1 MRHGRAIVSI
11 GLLTALI
18 LGTAVPSLA
27 QDDTPPVTTPA
38 PADPPVTPVPNDPLV
53 NEGASEALDPNT
65 PLEPGAV
72 PGTSIPE
79 ETQDCVASEDSAAA
93 AAGQSG
99 GTACPPKRTGR
110 YSNQPEFV
118 PDSLRRAEVRRVT
131 SALEQSRS
139 THVQNVAK
147 VRSLR
152 LRDKEL
158 GFARAELS
166 EEVQETLT
174 ALEITEEQMRRRALA
189 SFVNGDTFEL
199 ARSLEHDEI
208 LQVQKKR
215 FLVGEV
221 LALDQE
227 LLDEYTRLRNK
238 LAEET
243 LLLYE
248 RVNSVRR
255 WLRSAEDEAETS
267 AAQIDLLEYELDTWN
282 YLSTTWIP
290 EVVFPIVG
298 AYEFPLINS
307 WGYPR
312 APGTIDAH
320 WHEGIDIF
328 APTGSPLVAAEAGE
342 ITDIGFGTLGG
353 LKIWI
358 MGESGTRWYYA
369 HLDAFNPKLVEGDFV
384 NAGDLIGYVG
394 ASGNAV
400 GTPPHLHLQ
409 IHPDSGRP
417 VNPYPILQA
426 ASDRFQALVAIGR
439 APTFDPLLEDQSAE
453 ATGTR
458 DEMIDRGTAH
468 LEGDATPSGG
478 GTELDGSSED
488 DPARVEGAISNTLET
503 DATSS
508 RE

>member
-1 MRHGRAIVSI
+1 MRNGRAIISI

-18 LGTAVPSLA
+18 LSTAAPAVA
-27 QDDTPPVTTPA
+27 QDDTPSVTTPA
-38 PADPPVTPVPNDPLV
+38 PAEPPVTPVPNDPLV

-65 PLEPGAV
+65 PLDPEAGAASPVEEEP
-72 PGTSIPE
+72 
-79 ETQDCVASEDSAAA
+79 QDCVASDAASAPAA
-93 AAGQSG
+93 ESG
-99 GTACPPKRTGR
+99 ETACPPKRTGR
-110 YSNQPEFV
+110 YAGQPEFIA
-118 PDSLRRAEVRRVT
+118 DSLRRSEVRRVT
-131 SALEQSRS
+131 SELEQHRS
-139 THVQNVAK
+139 AHVQNVAK

-158 GFARAELS
+158 SVARADLS
-166 EEVQETLT
+166 EEVQETLA
-174 ALEITEEQMRRRALA
+174 ALEETEEQMRRRALA
-189 SFVNGDTFEL
+189 SFVTGDTFEL
-199 ARSLEHDEI
+199 APSLEHDEI
-208 LQVQKKR
+208 LQMQKKR

-221 LALDQE
+221 LSLDKE
-227 LLDEYTRLRNK
+227 LLDEYTRLRNR

-255 WLRSAEDEAETS
+255 WLRSAEDEAESS
-267 AAQIDLLEYELDTWN
+267 AAQIDELEYELDTWN
-282 YLSTTWIP
+282 YLSATWIP

-298 AYEFPLINS
+298 AYEYPLINS

-328 APTGSPLVAAEAGE
+328 TPTGTPLVAAEAGE
-342 ITDIGFGTLGG
+342 VTDIGFGTLGG

-369 HLDAFNPKLVEGDFV
+369 HLDSFNPELQEGDFV

-439 APTFDPLLEDQSAE
+439 APSFDPVLEDPAAE
-453 ATGTR
+453 TIATG
-458 DEMIDRGTAH
+458 DEMIDRGTGH
-468 LEGDATPSGG
+468 LAGDASLTGDGDALPS
-478 GTELDGSSED
+478 TSDD
-488 DPARVEGAISNTLET
+488 DPARVDGAIASIPDTENPR
-503 DATSS
+503 AGN
-508 RE
+508 